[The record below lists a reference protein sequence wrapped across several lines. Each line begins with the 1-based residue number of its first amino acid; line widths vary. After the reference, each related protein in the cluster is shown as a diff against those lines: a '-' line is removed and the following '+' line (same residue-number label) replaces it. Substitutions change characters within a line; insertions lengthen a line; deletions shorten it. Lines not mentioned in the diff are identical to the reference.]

1 MKKFTFKKHPK
12 TGPYRTFQ
20 KDYTD
25 VKLGNQCVGSITE
38 QSDCT
43 YQMGLI
49 IEDPNSKNDNC
60 KWKWIFLKARAVD
73 EAAARAFLN
82 LRFDEINKKYKLNPI
97 DL

>member
-12 TGPYRTFQ
+12 SGQYRSFQ

-25 VKLGNQCVGSITE
+25 VKLGGKDVGSIAE

-73 EAAARAFLN
+73 EKAAREFLN
-82 LRFDEINKKYKLNPI
+82 LRFDEINAKYKLHPI
-97 DL
+97 D